1 MDEINNILSMTQMR
15 LNKFKVRDMWSQ
27 AIEGFCSHIIS
38 FLQRACGSLTN
49 LLKIRGGADGDEL
62 QPAENQAEPN
72 VAATDAEPSAVN
84 DGEYT
89 GATSSIDH
97 LKKSS
102 TDLHQKMSS
111 QVDKLDILL
120 AKSENAQYSMEHQN
134 KQIKSFLAK

>member
-1 MDEINNILSMTQMR
+1 MKPSQIN
-15 LNKFKVRDMWSQ
+15 D
-27 AIEGFCSHIIS
+27 AFCSHIIL

-72 VAATDAEPSAVN
+72 VAATDAETSAVN
-84 DGEYT
+84 DGESPGD

-120 AKSENAQYSMEHQN
+120 AKSENAQYSMDHQN